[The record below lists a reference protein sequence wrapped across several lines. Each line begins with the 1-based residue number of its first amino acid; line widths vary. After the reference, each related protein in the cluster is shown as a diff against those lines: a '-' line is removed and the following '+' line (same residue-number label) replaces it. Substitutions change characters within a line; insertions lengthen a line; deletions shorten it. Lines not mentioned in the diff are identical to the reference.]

1 MSKYSLYPIKNEEVW
16 EMYKQSQSSYWT
28 AEECDFTS
36 DLQHFK
42 TMNKDEQHFIKM
54 ILAFFSTADGI
65 VNENLSIN
73 FINDFE
79 EQEIK
84 CFYGFQ
90 VMMENIH
97 SETYSMLLDIYVVD
111 LIEKEQLQNA
121 IENIPCIK
129 TKADFCNKYM
139 SNKIELSRRLIAF
152 ACVEGVFFSGCFC
165 AIFWLKKQGF
175 VNGLTFS
182 NELISRDE
190 ALHTKFACVLYKQ
203 KCKRL
208 SGRIV
213 HNIIKEAVKIEK
225 EFIIHSLP
233 CKLLGMNS
241 DMMSDY
247 IEFVA
252 DFLLVMLNY
261 PKCYD
266 TPNPFNFMQAISLE
280 GKSNFFEKR
289 VSEYGS
295 AFVGK
300 AEEDKTFSLDE
311 AF

>member
-1 MSKYSLYPIKNEEVW
+1 MSKYSLYPISNKVVW
-16 EMYKQSQSSYWT
+16 EMYKMAQSSYWT

-42 TMNKDEQHFIKM
+42 TMNENEQHFIKM

-65 VNENLSIN
+65 VNENLNLN
-73 FINDFE
+73 FINNFDD
-79 EQEIK
+79 QEIK

-90 VMMENIH
+90 IMMENIH
-97 SETYSMLLDIYVVD
+97 SETYSLLLDVYVTD
-111 LIEKEQLQNA
+111 LDEKEKLQNA

-129 TKADFCNKYM
+129 IKADFCKKYM
-139 SNKIELSRRLIAF
+139 SSKIELSRRLIAF

-165 AIFWLKKQGF
+165 AIFWLKRQGF

-190 ALHTKFACVLYKQ
+190 ALHTKFACELYKQ

-208 SGRIV
+208 SPRIV

-247 IEFVA
+247 IEYVA
-252 DFLLVMLNY
+252 DYLLVMLDY

-266 TPNPFNFMQAISLE
+266 KKNPFSFMEAISLE

-289 VSEYGS
+289 VSEYSS
-295 AFVGK
+295 AHVGEK
-300 AEEDKTFSLDE
+300 ITSKEFSLDE
-311 AF
+311 DF